1 MRVTHV
7 ESELAGTVWSIPVSC
22 GETVAEDDPLVM
34 VESMK
39 MEIPILA
46 PRDGVVKE
54 IKVANGDLISAGQIV
69 VILES

>member
-1 MRVTHV
+1 MSLITVK
-7 ESELAGTVWSIPVSC
+7 SELAGTVWMIPVSQ
-22 GETVAEDDPLVM
+22 GDAVEEDDPLVM

-39 MEIPILA
+39 MEIPISA

-54 IKVANGDLISAGQIV
+54 IRVSEGDLINAGQVV